1 MEDMHIHLKEGIKDK
16 KVFEQYI
23 KKCIEMKVNRVVF
36 LDHGNRISQKH
47 TPVLYSKKTI
57 EEFNK
62 MISNFD
68 QNDKFSIIKG
78 IEIDYSTDS
87 NFRKETLEILNYGNF
102 EWIIG
107 AIHSMKFETLQ
118 GYLESV
124 IDMLKNYNI
133 NAIAHLK
140 LDNTYKKYENLLIQ
154 ILKLCFEKNVFIE
167 INTSD
172 RSRWTDEQLYYM
184 LELMNKNKVNYVYSS
199 DAHCPEEIGYMIN
212 ETMEKVLKWKKNK

>member
-16 KVFEQYI
+16 EVFKQYI
-23 KKCIEMKVNRVVF
+23 KKCIEMKVKRVVF

-68 QNDKFSIIKG
+68 QNEKFSIIKG
-78 IEIDYSTDS
+78 IEIDYSTDL
-87 NFRKETLEILNYGNF
+87 NFRKQTFKILNYGNF

-133 NAIAHLK
+133 NAVAHLK
-140 LDNTYKKYENLLIQ
+140 LDNTYKKYENLLIR
-154 ILKLCFEKNVFIE
+154 ILKLCFEKGVFIE

-199 DAHCPEEIGYMIN
+199 DAHCSEEIGYMIN
-212 ETMEKVLKWKKNK
+212 ETMEKVLKWNKNK